1 MNFAK
6 IIHGELKSTLGFKKV
21 TQKTEKRSLKNK
33 SFPLKCRW
41 NKNLT
46 RRDHPVKI
54 IKISIF
60 HKYVI
65 LHLRYSVVS
74 EFFDFIENHA
84 YFVDTY
90 YR

>member
-1 MNFAK
+1 M
-6 IIHGELKSTLGFKKV
+6 
-21 TQKTEKRSLKNK
+21 TQKTEKSSLKNK
-33 SFPLKCRW
+33 RFPLKCRW

-54 IKISIF
+54 IKISIL

-74 EFFDFIENHA
+74 EFIARFFDFIENHA